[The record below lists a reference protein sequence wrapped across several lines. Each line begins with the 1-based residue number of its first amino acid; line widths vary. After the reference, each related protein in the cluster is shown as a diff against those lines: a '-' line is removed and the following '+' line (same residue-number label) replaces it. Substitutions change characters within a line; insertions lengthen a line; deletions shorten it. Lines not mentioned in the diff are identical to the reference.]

1 MKVSEVEKFYFIGNN
16 LALDFINSVMFE
28 LTRENLLSWAIAADL
43 LGKEKAETFLE
54 VWSDDKIAEVSEAR
68 NSLREIVVNLA
79 NKEKIK
85 QSEIDLVNNI
95 LRQTSGFSKLRQTAD
110 GFVKRFEFD
119 ISEPVKILVPVA
131 ESLVDLLCYGDLTY
145 LRKCESP
152 NCILYFYDTTKNH
165 KRRWCSMAICGNRA
179 KAAAFYQ
186 RKKLGD

>member
-95 LRQTSGFSKLRQTAD
+95 LRQTSGFAKLRQTAD